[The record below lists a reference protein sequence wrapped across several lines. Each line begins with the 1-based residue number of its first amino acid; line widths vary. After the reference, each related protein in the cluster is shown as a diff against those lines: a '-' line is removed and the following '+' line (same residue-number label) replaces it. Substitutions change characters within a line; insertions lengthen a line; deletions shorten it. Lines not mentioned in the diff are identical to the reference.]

1 MSGWVVITN
10 APVYGCVNEERGD
23 EEGVVSQTLSL
34 LSDTLG
40 DINHAEFVITCQ
52 VGL

>member
-10 APVYGCVNEERGD
+10 APVCGCVNEERGD
-23 EEGVVSQTLSL
+23 GEGAVSQTLSL

-40 DINHAEFVITCQ
+40 DINLTEFVITCQ